1 MAGEIAVDLVV
12 RQAWATAIITHE
24 ITYTLTLDWG
34 KNDNNNISYF
44 TTAILVRAV
53 VKKVVVRKASEG
65 LVDKLLTGRIIVTE
79 SDGCHIIL
87 QSI

>member
-34 KNDNNNISYF
+34 KNDNKNISYF

-53 VKKVVVRKASEG
+53 VKRVVVRKARE
-65 LVDKLLTGRIIVTE
+65 LDKLLTGRITVTE